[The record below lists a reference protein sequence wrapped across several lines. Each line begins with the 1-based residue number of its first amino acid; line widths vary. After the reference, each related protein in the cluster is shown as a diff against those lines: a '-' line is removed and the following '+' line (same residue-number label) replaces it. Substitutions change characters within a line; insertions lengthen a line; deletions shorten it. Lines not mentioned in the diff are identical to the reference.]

1 MTDLEMLRALLKKT
15 KAGFEELTRD
25 EHIQNY
31 EGVEWT
37 PSKRAA
43 TVVRVLP
50 GYRAHFEADFDAKGN
65 ILSIGQWES
74 M

>member
-1 MTDLEMLRALLKKT
+1 MFRALLNKA
-15 KAGFEELTRD
+15 KAGFEEMTRA
-25 EHIQNY
+25 EHVQNY
-31 EGVEWT
+31 EGVDWT
-37 PSKRAA
+37 PNRRAA